1 MIKILDFKADTQ
13 PVNIILKSL
22 FSVLHT
28 PDKNIEIIIKETL
41 LGYIYIYGWLHWFTS
56 YSIKDLPNFD
66 EGLFSISPFHHWAKI
81 DG

>member
-41 LGYIYIYGWLHWFTS
+41 LGYIYMGDCTDLQVIALKICQIFMKN
-56 YSIKDLPNFD
+56 IKKDFI
-66 EGLFSISPFHHWAKI
+66 GRV
-81 DG
+81 

>member
-41 LGYIYIYGWLHWFTS
+41 LGYIYGWLHWFTS

-66 EGLFSISPFHHWAKI
+66 EKY
-81 DG
+81 